1 VKPVTS
7 DSELK
12 KRALILVWIGE
23 IWNVFE
29 ATIALWA
36 ALLAGSVALL
46 GFGLDS
52 IIELFA
58 GAVMIWRFWKERKDT
73 EVKKEKTALRLVG
86 LTFFLLAA
94 FIILQSIATLL
105 GYFAPPRE
113 SLVGVF
119 ITISSAV
126 LMTLLFVYKTR
137 IAKRI
142 GSRALRAE
150 AYQSLICDLQ
160 DLIVLVG
167 LGLNILFGWWWA
179 DPVMA
184 LALVPFLI
192 REGLE
197 SFEDEEDKRN

>member
-1 VKPVTS
+1 VKSVPS
-7 DSELK
+7 NSELK
-12 KRALILVWIGE
+12 KKALVLVWIGE

-46 GFGLDS
+46 AFGLDS

-58 GAVMIWRFWKERKDT
+58 GAVMLWRFWKEREDKEEKT
-73 EVKKEKTALRLVG
+73 EKTALRLIGV
-86 LTFFLLAA
+86 TFFLLSA
-94 FIILQSIATLL
+94 FIIFQSTATLL

-113 SLVGVF
+113 SLAGIF

-126 LMTLLFVYKTR
+126 LMTVLFFYKTR
-137 IAKRI
+137 IAKAI

-160 DLIVLVG
+160 DLVVLVG
-167 LGLNILFGWWWA
+167 LGLNGLFGWWWA

-197 SFEDEEDKRN
+197 SFEDKED

>member
-1 VKPVTS
+1 VLSNSK
-7 DSELK
+7 LK
-12 KRALILVWIGE
+12 KKALILVWIGE

-46 GFGLDS
+46 AFGLDS

-58 GAVMIWRFWKERKDT
+58 GAVMIWRFWKEREET
-73 EVKKEKTALRLVG
+73 EGKAEKLSLRLIGV
-86 LTFFLLAA
+86 TFFLLAA
-94 FIILQSIATLL
+94 FIAFESVATLL
-105 GYFAPPRE
+105 GNYPHPEE
-113 SLVGVF
+113 SIVGIF
-119 ITISSAV
+119 ITISSAALMSV
-126 LMTLLFVYKTR
+126 LFIYKTR
-137 IAKRI
+137 IAKQI

-167 LGLNILFGWWWA
+167 LALNGLFSWWWA

-184 LALVPFLI
+184 LALIPFLI

-197 SFEDEEDKRN
+197 SFEED

>member
-1 VKPVTS
+1 MKPLRS
-7 DSELK
+7 DSGLRK
-12 KRALILVWIGE
+12 KALVLVWIGE

-29 ATIALWA
+29 ATIAIWA

-46 GFGLDS
+46 AFGLDS

-73 EVKKEKTALRLVG
+73 EGITEKRALRLIGV
-86 LTFFLLAA
+86 TFFFLAT
-94 FIILQSIATLL
+94 FIIFQSIATLL
-105 GYFAPPRE
+105 GYFAAPSE
-113 SLVGVF
+113 SIVGIF

-126 LMTLLFVYKTR
+126 LMTVLFFYKNR
-137 IAKRI
+137 IAKKI

-160 DLIVLVG
+160 DLVVLVG
-167 LGLNILFGWWWA
+167 LGLNALFSWWWA
-179 DPVMA
+179 DPIMA

-197 SFEDEEDKRN
+197 SFEEEE

>member
-1 VKPVTS
+1 MKPLRSVS
-7 DSELK
+7 GLRK
-12 KRALILVWIGE
+12 KALVLVWIGE

-46 GFGLDS
+46 AFGLDS

-73 EVKKEKTALRLVG
+73 ERKTEKTALRLIGV
-86 LTFFLLAA
+86 TFFFLAA
-94 FIILQSIATLL
+94 FIIFQSIATLL
-105 GYFAPPRE
+105 GYFAAPSE
-113 SLVGVF
+113 SIVGIF

-126 LMTLLFVYKTR
+126 LMTVLFFYKNR
-137 IAKRI
+137 IAKKI

-160 DLIVLVG
+160 DLVVLVG
-167 LGLNILFGWWWA
+167 LGLNALFSWWWA
-179 DPVMA
+179 DPIMA
-184 LALVPFLI
+184 LALVPFLVK
-192 REGLE
+192 EGLE
-197 SFEDEEDKRN
+197 SFEEEE